1 MQAAETD
8 SEAQHNKRFQGM
20 ATRNERI
27 REIVEPVIEAL
38 GCELWGMEF
47 LGQGRH
53 SLLRI
58 YLDKPGGVNIEDCA
72 EVSRQLSAVLDV
84 EDPISTE
91 YTLEVSSPGLDRI
104 LFTLEQCRA
113 YIGSQVQL
121 RLSENFEGRR
131 NFAGRLDAVLEDEV
145 ALVSGEDR
153 YVFPFE
159 LIEKAQVKA

>member
-1 MQAAETD
+1 
-8 SEAQHNKRFQGM
+8 M

-38 GCELWGMEF
+38 GCQLWGMEF

-91 YTLEVSSPGLDRI
+91 YTLEVSSPGLDRM
-104 LFTLEQCRA
+104 LFTLEQYRS
-113 YIGSQVQL
+113 YIGSQVKL
-121 RLSENFEGRR
+121 RLRENFEGRR
-131 NFAGRLDAVLEDEV
+131 NFAGRLDAVDDDEV
-145 ALVSGEDR
+145 VLVSGEDR

-159 LIEKAQVKA
+159 LVEKAQLQA

>member
-1 MQAAETD
+1 
-8 SEAQHNKRFQGM
+8 M

-27 REIVEPVIEAL
+27 RDIVKPVVEAL
-38 GCELWGMEF
+38 GCELWGIEF

-91 YTLEVSSPGLDRI
+91 YTLEVSSPGLDRM
-104 LFTLEQCRA
+104 LFTLDQYRD
-113 YIGSQVQL
+113 YVGSQVKL

-131 NFAGRLDAVLEDEV
+131 NFAGRLDEVLEDEV

-159 LIEKAQVKA
+159 LIEKAQLQA

>member
-1 MQAAETD
+1 MGT
-8 SEAQHNKRFQGM
+8 M

-27 REIVEPVIEAL
+27 RDIVKPVIEAL
-38 GCELWGMEF
+38 GCQLWGMEF

-91 YTLEVSSPGLDRI
+91 YTLEVSSPGLDRM
-104 LFTLEQCRA
+104 LFTLEQYRD
-113 YIGSQVQL
+113 YVGSQVKL

-131 NFAGRLDAVLEDEV
+131 NFAGRLDEVLEDEV

-159 LIEKAQVKA
+159 LIEKAQLQA

>member
-1 MQAAETD
+1 
-8 SEAQHNKRFQGM
+8 M

-27 REIVEPVIEAL
+27 RDIVKPVIEAL
-38 GCELWGMEF
+38 GCQLWGMEF

-91 YTLEVSSPGLDRI
+91 YTLEVSSPGLDRM
-104 LFTLEQCRA
+104 LFTLDQYRD
-113 YIGSQVQL
+113 YVGSQVKL

-131 NFAGRLDAVLEDEV
+131 NFAGRLDEVLEDEV

-159 LIEKAQVKA
+159 LIEKAQLQA

>member
-1 MQAAETD
+1 
-8 SEAQHNKRFQGM
+8 M

-27 REIVEPVIEAL
+27 RDIVKPVIEAL
-38 GCELWGMEF
+38 GCQLWGMEF

-91 YTLEVSSPGLDRI
+91 YTLEVSSPGLDRM
-104 LFTLEQCRA
+104 LFTLEQYRD
-113 YIGSQVQL
+113 YVGSQVKL

-131 NFAGRLDAVLEDEV
+131 NFAGRLDEVLEDEV

-159 LIEKAQVKA
+159 LIEKAQLQA